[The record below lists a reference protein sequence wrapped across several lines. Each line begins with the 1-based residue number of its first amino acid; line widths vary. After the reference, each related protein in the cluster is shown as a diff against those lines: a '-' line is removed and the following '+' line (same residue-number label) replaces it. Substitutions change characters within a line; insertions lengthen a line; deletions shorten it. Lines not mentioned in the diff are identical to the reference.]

1 MQRRMGRGG
10 RGNGSR
16 LPTSLSKR
24 LERSSAIITAASSYG
39 PTDGSLLRNTVS
51 HLPALLLLLVSR
63 GSLGPRF
70 TCEHLHLLLTLLQLL
85 PREVHPPPPPPYRI
99 SLPFFQWGQSG
110 TASHRFSASPPTVLI
125 VVWSAS
131 NAEPRTI
138 SLIVSF
144 SPSSMQRR

>member
-85 PREVHPPPPPPYRI
+85 PREVHPPPPPI
-99 SLPFFQWGQSG
+99 ESHSPFFQWGQSG